1 MSSNN
6 PILTYGGDNHI
17 LGALDEVDSTAT
29 EVVLG
34 DGEEDSVFGMVEP
47 DSVLVWENL
56 NLFCANDDGTDV
68 LLGTDEEGC
77 VFVYLDVPA
86 VLEWGGVANG

>member
-6 PILTYGGDNHI
+6 PILTYGGDEHV

-29 EVVLG
+29 EVALS
-34 DGEEDSVFGMVEP
+34 DGEEDSVFGMSEP
-47 DSVLVWENL
+47 DSVLVWESL
-56 NLFCANDDGTDV
+56 NLFSANDDGTDV

-77 VFVYLDVPA
+77 VFGYLDVPA
-86 VLEWGGVANG
+86 VLEWGGVVGG